1 MRLSAYQLEYFAD
14 ALKSCM
20 KQSDG
25 FIHLEGNKYYHIRP
39 RHPFA
44 FKHDY
49 WQAIPMPTVVDKGGR
64 DISDIVISAAI
75 LVITLIG
82 LSAALWKLKMFE
94 FLLVRNKG
102 WRHRTSAS
110 APTGGGYSR

>member
-1 MRLSAYQLEYFAD
+1 
-14 ALKSCM
+14 
-20 KQSDG
+20 
-25 FIHLEGNKYYHIRP
+25 
-39 RHPFA
+39 
-44 FKHDY
+44 
-49 WQAIPMPTVVDKGGR
+49 MPTVIDKGGR

-75 LVITLIG
+75 LVITVIG